1 MTKVNL
7 NTVFEAPI
15 WVKEWLRTIKEY
27 PDIPT
32 DEGAMLGWFA
42 NAIMAGYDY
51 AYQEMNDNARE
62 ISRIGS

>member
-15 WVKEWLRTIKEY
+15 WVQEWLRTIKEH

-42 NAIMAGYDY
+42 NAIIAGYDY
-51 AYQEMNDNARE
+51 AYREMNDNARE
-62 ISRIGS
+62 ISRIGP